1 MKLTKAVK
9 PKELDYTDLK
19 WTCDPAAFKFESTRT
34 LKPIEGII
42 GQERAIKA
50 LKIGVDLRAQ
60 GFNIFVTGLS
70 GTGKFSTIKKMLES
84 IRPNC
89 SELLDYAYVNNFKDT
104 DRPLLLSFPAGTA
117 SKFKKDLANAI
128 KFLQEKIPQL
138 LETEPFVSTKKK
150 IYSEYGIAQQEAL
163 KGFEKKLK
171 KDHFTLGQVKVGE
184 LARPEIFAVI
194 ENEPVMVGQLS
205 EYVSEGKITD
215 EQAKQI
221 TRKYTSYQEELQR
234 VFKASLK
241 LSQDFQEKILTIEKE
256 ATKDIVM
263 ISIGEL
269 KGKYYFPK
277 VIEYLDLAEENILDT
292 LDIFKGQKPVRE
304 ETEGGIIVDYLKEYE
319 VNIILDN
326 EDVKECPVIIET
338 SPTYSNLFG
347 TIEKYSDGSGGWYA
361 DFTRIKSGSL
371 LRANGGYLVINAMDA
386 FTEPGVWKAL
396 KRVLLYGKLE
406 IQDVAN
412 LYMFSP
418 STLKPEP
425 VEVTTKIIL
434 IGNEYTY
441 SILSNYEDD
450 FNKIFK
456 IKAAFDYEIKRTEQ
470 ALFEYAGVVKKLIEA
485 ENLLEF
491 DASAIAKI
499 AEYGARYAG
508 EKNKLTTRFA
518 YIADIARE
526 ANFWATDSGNKVVT
540 SYDVLQA
547 FSSSRE
553 RHSLHESKVSEMIH
567 DGTILIDTDGEKIG
581 TINGLAVYGDNLFS
595 FGKPTRITASH
606 SLGNGSIINVER
618 EAGLSGSSHNKGML
632 IISGYFREKFGRK
645 FPLSFQASIVFEQG
659 YGMIDG
665 DSASITEICALL
677 SSISRIPLKQSLAI
691 TGSVNQIG
699 VIQPIGGVNEKIE
712 GFFDVCKAKGLTG
725 KQGTII
731 PALNVKDLM
740 LKDEVI
746 EAVKKN
752 KFHIYPVEK
761 VEEAVEILMGYKAGK
776 ELKSGAYESDSI
788 FGLVERTL
796 REMHKKIKGPEKKT
810 NNKPAPA
817 EKQKAKPGRSKKP
830 LQKKKKQ
837 FYQ

>member
-1 MKLTKAVK
+1 MKLIKAGK
-9 PKELDYTDLK
+9 PEELKYTDLK
-19 WTCDPAAFKFESTRT
+19 WTCDPCTFKFESTST

-89 SELLDYAYVNNFKDT
+89 TELLDYAYVNNFKDT
-104 DRPLLLSFPAGTA
+104 DRPLLLSFPAGKA
-117 SKFKKDLANAI
+117 AKLKKDLASAI

-150 IYSEYGIAQQEAL
+150 LYAEYGIAQQEAL

-194 ENEPVMVGQLS
+194 ENEPVMVGQLG
-205 EYVSEGKITD
+205 EFISEGKIT
-215 EQAKQI
+215 ETQAKQI
-221 TRKYTSYQEELQR
+221 TTKYTSYQEELQR

-241 LSQDFQEKILTIEKE
+241 LSQEFQEKVFSIERE
-256 ATKDIVM
+256 ATKDIVDVT
-263 ISIGEL
+263 IGEL
-269 KGKYYFPK
+269 KTKYNFPK
-277 VIEYLDLAEENILDT
+277 VVEYLCLAQENILET
-292 LDIFKGQKPVRE
+292 LDIFKGQKPARE

-326 EDVKECPVIIET
+326 EDIKECPVIIET
-338 SPTYSNLFG
+338 SPSYSNLFG

-371 LRANGGYLVINAMDA
+371 LRANGGYLVINAQDA

-418 STLKPEP
+418 SILKPEP
-425 VEVTTKIIL
+425 IEITTKIIL
-434 IGNEYTY
+434 IGNEYIY
-441 SILSNYEDD
+441 GILSNYEDD

-456 IKAAFDYEIKRTEQ
+456 IKAAFDYEIKRTDH
-470 ALFEYAGVVKKLIEA
+470 ALLEYAGVIKKLIES

-491 DASAIAKI
+491 DASAIARI
-499 AEYGARYAG
+499 AELGARYAG

-526 ANFWATDSGNKVVT
+526 ANFWALDSGDKVVT
-540 SYDVLQA
+540 SYHVQQA
-547 FSSSRE
+547 YTSSRE
-553 RHSLHESKVSEMIH
+553 RHSMYESKVSEMINE
-567 DGTILIDTDGEKIG
+567 GTILINTEGEIVG
-581 TINGLAVYGDNLFS
+581 AINGLAVYGDNLFS
-595 FGKPTRITASH
+595 FGKPTRITASTA
-606 SLGNGSIINVER
+606 LGNGNIINVDR

-645 FPLSFQASIVFEQG
+645 FPLSLHASIVFEQG

-677 SSISRIPLKQSLAI
+677 SSLSQIPIKQSYAI
-691 TGSVNQIG
+691 TGSVNQKG
-699 VIQPIGGVNEKIE
+699 NIQPIGGVNEKIE
-712 GFFDVCKAKGLTG
+712 GFFDVCVSRGLTG
-725 KQGTII
+725 KQGTVI
-731 PALNVKDLM
+731 PMQNVKDLM

-746 EAVKKN
+746 DAVKAGR
-752 KFHIYPVEK
+752 FHIYPVET
-761 VEEAVEILMGYKAGK
+761 VEQAVEILTGYKAGK
-776 ELKSGAYESDSI
+776 TTKNGNYESNTL
-788 FGLVERTL
+788 FGLVENTL
-796 REMHKKIKGPEKKT
+796 KDMHKRIKGPEKK
-810 NNKPAPA
+810 NN
-817 EKQKAKPGRSKKP
+817 GRPKTEETSKSDD
-830 LQKKKKQ
+830 LKKKKAVPKKKK
-837 FYQ
+837 

>member
-1 MKLTKAVK
+1 MKLSKASK

-19 WTCDPAAFKFESTRT
+19 WTCDPAAFEFESTRT

-70 GTGKFSTIKKMLES
+70 GTGKFTTIKKMLES
-84 IRPNC
+84 ILPNC
-89 SELLDYAYVNNFKDT
+89 SELMDYAYVNNFKDT

-117 SKFKKDLANAI
+117 VKFKKDLANAI

-138 LETEPFVSTKKK
+138 LETEPFISTKKK
-150 IYSEYGIAQQEAL
+150 IYSEYGVAQQEAL

-205 EYVSEGKITD
+205 EFVSEGKLTD
-215 EQAKQI
+215 DQAKKI
-221 TRKYTSYQEELQR
+221 TRKYTGYQEELQR

-241 LSQDFQEKILTIEKE
+241 LSQEFQEKILSIEKE
-256 ATKDIVM
+256 ATKDIVGM
-263 ISIGEL
+263 SVGEL
-269 KGKYYFPK
+269 KSKYNYPK
-277 VIEYLDLAEENILDT
+277 VIEYLDLAEGNILET
-292 LDIFKGQKPVRE
+292 LDIFKGQKPARE

-326 EDVKECPVIIET
+326 EDVKSCPVIIET

-396 KRVLLYGKLE
+396 KRVLLHDKLE

-425 VEVTTKIIL
+425 IEITTKIIL

-441 SILSNYEDD
+441 GILSNYEDD

-456 IKAAFDYEIKRTEQ
+456 IKAAFDYEIKRTDH
-470 ALFEYAGVVKKLIEA
+470 ALLEYAGVVKKLIEA
-485 ENLLEF
+485 EKLFEF

-518 YIADIARE
+518 YIGDIARE
-526 ANFWATDSGNKVVT
+526 ANFWALDSGDKAVT
-540 SYDVLQA
+540 SYHVQQA
-547 FSSSRE
+547 YDSSRE
-553 RHSLHESKVSEMIH
+553 RHSLYESKVSEMINE
-567 DGTILIDTDGEKIG
+567 GTILIDTNGEKIG

-595 FGKPTRITASH
+595 FGKPTRITASV
-606 SLGNGSIINVER
+606 SLGNGNIINVER

-632 IISGYFREKFGRK
+632 IITGYFREKFGRK
-645 FPLSFQASIVFEQG
+645 SPLSFQASIVFEQG

-699 VIQPIGGVNEKIE
+699 NIQPIGGVNEKIE
-712 GFFDVCKAKGLTG
+712 GFFDVCKTKGLTG

-746 EAVKKN
+746 EAVKK
-752 KFHIYPVEK
+752 KEFHIYPVER
-761 VEEAVEILMGYKAGK
+761 VEEAVEILMGFKAGK
-776 ELKSGAYESDSI
+776 ELKNGKYESDSI
-788 FGLVERTL
+788 FGLVEKTL
-796 REMHKKIKGPEKKT
+796 IEMHKKIKGPEKKT
-810 NNKPAPA
+810 NNKPATE
-817 EKQKAKPGRSKKP
+817 EKRKSKPRKAKRPVT
-830 LQKKKKQ
+830 KKKK
-837 FYQ
+837 